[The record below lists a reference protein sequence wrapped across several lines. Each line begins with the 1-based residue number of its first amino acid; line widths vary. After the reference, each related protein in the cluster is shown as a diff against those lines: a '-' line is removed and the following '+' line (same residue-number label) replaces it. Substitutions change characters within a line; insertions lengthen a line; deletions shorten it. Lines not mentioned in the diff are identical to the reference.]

1 MRADVFGELGV
12 LHPASAY
19 ARYVERGIDEETQT
33 FYAKN
38 QWPAIRGSQPFAE
51 IAYANALSFSRE
63 VKTSGDKQEI
73 PIKQIIEAVAFF
85 YGCDKKTIERGVRGR
100 GQRNYPR
107 WIAMKLSQDLS
118 GQNLSTIAKFFGVG
132 NYCTVSRTIGRLNEV
147 LALGGEVPEH
157 FNSISKDLTP

>member
-1 MRADVFGELGV
+1 MSG
-12 LHPASAY
+12 Y
-19 ARYVERGIDEETQT
+19 
-33 FYAKN
+33 

-73 PIKQIIEAVAFF
+73 PIKHIIQAVASF
-85 YGCDKKTIERGVRGR
+85 YGYDKKTIERGVRER

-118 GQNLSTIAKFFGVG
+118 GQNLSTIANFFGVG
-132 NYCTVSRTIGRLNEV
+132 NYCTVSRVTLR
-147 LALGGEVPEH
+147 
-157 FNSISKDLTP
+157 